1 MRWQAIEAN
10 GRQLTEGGDLEPQ
23 MFGLTKKNKMQEATI
38 NNETPAIGNVLLADG
53 ASISEAQIKE
63 IGFQLTDSYD
73 HDHYHTNRYQKG
85 CLEVEFTY
93 ENDKLL
99 TCDLTISE
107 LNCMPISFQE
117 IKAISDLIGHWLP

>member
-1 MRWQAIEAN
+1 ML
-10 GRQLTEGGDLEPQ
+10 LTFSQIADGGDLEPQ
-23 MFGLTKKNKMQEATI
+23 IFRLTTKFNKMQEATI

>member
-1 MRWQAIEAN
+1 MIIEK
-10 GRQLTEGGDLEPQ
+10 TEAQ
-23 MFGLTKKNKMQEATI
+23 I
-38 NNETPAIGNVLLADG
+38 NHETPAIGNVLLADG

-63 IGFQLTDSYD
+63 IGFKLTDSYN
-73 HDHYHTNRYQKG
+73 HDHYHTNRYKQG

-117 IKAISDLIGHWLP
+117 IKAISKLIGHWLP

>member
-1 MRWQAIEAN
+1 LP
-10 GRQLTEGGDLEPQ
+10 LTFSQIADGGDLEPQ
-23 MFGLTKKNKMQEATI
+23 MFGLTTKFNKMQKDSI
-38 NNETPAIGNVLLADG
+38 NHETPAIGNVLLADG

-63 IGFQLTDSYD
+63 IGFKLTDSYN
-73 HDHYHTNRYQKG
+73 HDHYHTNRYKQG

-117 IKAISDLIGHWLP
+117 IKAISKLIGHWLP